1 MVKPQEENTVAEQ
14 NRGTPEIWAAGIGR
28 KSNAQYGSDLMVEVL
43 RELGIKYMALNPGAS
58 YRGLHDSLVNF
69 ESGNG
74 PQLIMC
80 THEEI
85 AVAIANGYAR
95 ATGEIMAT
103 GLHDIVG
110 LQHASMAIFNA
121 WCDRTPI
128 LNLGGGGPQDTTNRR
143 STDWVHTALVQGLAV
158 REYVKFDD
166 QPNSVDAVA
175 ESFLKAYRIAMTE
188 PKGPV
193 YICLD
198 SDVQE
203 AKIDKPMIVP
213 HAQFFR
219 PPAGPGANPE
229 SLRNA
234 ARVLAEAQW
243 PVIVAGEVGRSPKA
257 LPPLLDLAEA
267 LGAAVIDSDGRF
279 AFPSTHPLNLT
290 TAREEAL
297 RNADAV
303 LALDVPSLGV
313 PLGPSVRERGN
324 FAPIIAPSCKVV
336 HVTLL
341 DLERQSWVSDNMW
354 LLPVHVPIAA
364 DTAVVLPQLLEQV
377 RDRLKA
383 NGSQVAERR
392 AKVEG
397 LYRAARQKSRE
408 WIERSWNDKPISQ
421 GRFFSEI
428 NKRVQGKSWALVGV
442 HGRRWRE
449 ALDVTEPAHGMGGGR
464 GGGVGYGLPSSIG
477 AALGFKA
484 SGRLCVSIIGD
495 GDFLMT
501 SNALWTA
508 AKYQIPVLVVV
519 LNNRSYYNDE
529 EHQERMARARQ
540 RPVENKGIGIRIE
553 EPAPDLAA
561 IARALNVDGFG
572 PISEPQ
578 QLGGVLD
585 KAIEVVQSGR
595 PAVVD
600 VITQPR

>member
-1 MVKPQEENTVAEQ
+1 VAEQ

-69 ESGNG
+69 ETGNG

-243 PVIVAGEVGRSPKA
+243 PVIVAGEVGRNPKA

-279 AFPSTHPLNLT
+279 AFPSTHPLNLS

-324 FAPIIAPSCKVV
+324 FAPIIAPSCKII

-364 DTAVVLPQLLEQV
+364 DTAVVLPQLLEQL
-377 RDRLKA
+377 RERLKA

-397 LYRAARQKSRE
+397 LYRTARQKSRE
-408 WIERSWNDKPISQ
+408 WIERSWDEKPISQ
-421 GRFFSEI
+421 ARFFSEI
-428 NKRVQGKSWALVGV
+428 NKRVSGKSWALVAV

-449 ALDVTEPAHGMGGGR
+449 ALEVTEPAHGMGGGR

-477 AALGFKA
+477 AALGFKE

-572 PISEPQ
+572 PISEPE
-578 QLGGVLD
+578 QLGPVLD
-585 KAIEVVQSGR
+585 KAVEVVQSGR

>member
-1 MVKPQEENTVAEQ
+1 MAEQ
-14 NRGTPEIWAAGIGR
+14 TKETPEVWAAGIGR

-43 RELGIKYMALNPGAS
+43 RELGIKYIALNPGAS
-58 YRGLHDSLVNF
+58 YRGLHDSMVNF
-69 ESGNG
+69 ETGKG
-74 PQLIMC
+74 PEIIMC

-85 AVAIANGYAR
+85 AVALANGYAR

-103 GLHDIVG
+103 GLHNIVG

-143 STDWVHTALVQGLAV
+143 STDWVHTANVQGNAV

-175 ESFLKAYRIAMTE
+175 ESFLKAYRIAMTD

-193 YICLD
+193 YVCLD
-198 SDVQE
+198 TDIQE
-203 AKIDKPMIVP
+203 AKIDKPMVVP
-213 HAQFFR
+213 HAQFFK
-219 PPAGPGANPE
+219 PPAGPGANPD

-234 ARVLAEAQW
+234 SRLLAEAQW
-243 PVIVAGEVGRSPKA
+243 PVIVAGEVGRNPRA
-257 LPPLLDLAEA
+257 LPVVLDLAET
-267 LGAAVIDSDGRF
+267 LGAAVIDADGRY

-290 TAREEAL
+290 TSREEAL
-297 RNADAV
+297 RNADV
-303 LALDVPSLGV
+303 VVALDVPSLGV

-324 FAPIIAPSCKVV
+324 FAPVVPPSCKVI
-336 HVTLL
+336 HITLL

-364 DTAVVLPQLLEQV
+364 DTSVVLPQLLEQV
-377 RDRLKA
+377 RERLNASKDA
-383 NGSQVAERR
+383 SNQVQQRRTRIEAIYREARKKSQEW
-392 AKVEG
+392 VE
-397 LYRAARQKSRE
+397 KTWDE
-408 WIERSWNDKPISQ
+408 KPISQ
-421 GRFFSEI
+421 ARFFSEI
-428 NKRVQGKSWALVGV
+428 NKRVQGKSWALVSS

-449 ALDVTEPAHGMGGGR
+449 AIEVTEPAHGMGGGR

-477 AALGFKA
+477 AALGFKE
-484 SGRLCVSIIGD
+484 SGRLCVSIVGD

-501 SNALWTA
+501 SNSLWTA
-508 AKYQIPVLVVV
+508 AKYQIPLLVVV

-529 EHQERMARARQ
+529 EHQERMARWRQ
-540 RPVENKGIGIRIE
+540 RPIENKGIGIRIE
-553 EPAPDLAA
+553 QPAPDLAA
-561 IARALNVDGFG
+561 IARALHVDGFG
-572 PISEPQ
+572 PVTEPD
-578 QLGGVLD
+578 QLGSTLD
-585 KAIEVVQSGR
+585 KAIAIVESGR

>member
-1 MVKPQEENTVAEQ
+1 VAKETE
-14 NRGTPEIWAAGIGR
+14 GTPEVWAAGIGR

-43 RELGIKYMALNPGAS
+43 RELGIKYIALNPGAS
-58 YRGLHDSLVNF
+58 YRGLHDSMVNF
-69 ESGNG
+69 DPGKG
-74 PQLIMC
+74 PEIILC

-85 AVAIANGYAR
+85 AVALANGYAR

-103 GLHDIVG
+103 GLHNIVG

-128 LNLGGGGPQDTTNRR
+128 LNLGGGGPQNTTNRR

-193 YICLD
+193 YVCLD
-198 SDVQE
+198 TDVQE
-203 AKIDKPMIVP
+203 AKIGKPMVVP

-219 PPAGPGANPE
+219 APAGPGANPE
-229 SLRNA
+229 SLRQA
-234 ARVLAEAQW
+234 SRLLAEAQW
-243 PVIVAGEVGRSPKA
+243 PVIVAGEIARNPKA

-267 LGAAVIDSDGRF
+267 LGAAVIDSDGRY
-279 AFPSTHPLNLT
+279 AFPSTHVLNLT

-297 RNADAV
+297 RDADVV

-324 FAPIIAPSCKVV
+324 FAPIISPNCQVI
-336 HVTLL
+336 HMTLL

-364 DTAVVLPQLLEQV
+364 DTSVALPQLLEQV
-377 RDRLKA
+377 RERLKTKSDA
-383 NGSQVAERR
+383 DRQVRERR
-392 AKVEG
+392 AMVEAI
-397 LYRAARQKSRE
+397 YRDAKKKSQQ
-408 WIERSWNDKPISQ
+408 WIEKTWDEKPISQ
-421 GRFFSEI
+421 ARFFSEI
-428 NKRVQGKSWALVGV
+428 NKRVQGKSWALVSS

-449 ALDVTEPAHGMGGGR
+449 AIDVTEPAHGMGGGR

-477 AALGFKA
+477 SALGFKG
-484 SGRLCVSIIGD
+484 SGRLCVSILGD

-501 SNALWTA
+501 SNSLWTA
-508 AKYQIPVLVVV
+508 AKYQIPLLVVV
-519 LNNRSYYNDE
+519 LNNHSYYNDE
-529 EHQERMARARQ
+529 EHQERMARWRQ
-540 RPVENKGIGIRIE
+540 RPIENKGIGIRIE
-553 EPAPDLAA
+553 EPAPDLTA
-561 IARALNVDGFG
+561 IARALHVDGFG
-572 PISEPQ
+572 PITEPDL
-578 QLGGVLD
+578 LGPTLD
-585 KAIEVVQSGR
+585 KAIEIVESGK